1 MPTTIK
7 LYFSTGI
14 RPEKNAVI
22 EDIAAYLSTKSSVEY
37 SINRFIEHD
46 TSLSIKIDTTL
57 FSPASPY
64 GTSVELT
71 NPFNTAQHPDY
82 CAIKNERDTDFVY
95 YYVLNKKWTATRTL
109 TLELAIDSLTSF
121 VDCYEFTAK
130 TLVEREH
137 KDRFINYPV
146 TIGSAT
152 YLPRKLYL
160 DGDGISPQLYHEDL
174 DDDIENADAAGDW
187 YLIYIANNTT
197 GAVEGKDYPIN
208 AYLVSGEDIGNES
221 VYTNSLKLSNLNQTN
236 TYWFGGS
243 VNGSYAATDYIVL
256 PNGKKEYLDG
266 IYLLSKYDDNK
277 FYLAKII
284 KPPFGGTG
292 EKRLAIYSQDIE
304 FSSIKTTKITLTS
317 SKNQIESG
325 TISQIAAKI
334 DNFLTGTITPTK
346 TAIENVIS
354 GVDSI
359 DRTDTR
365 LLSIIKLPYAPINII
380 IPDDGEFILPAEISG
395 ISQITWQNQ
404 QTNYYLKI
412 NSNYLSAFENE
423 IKMANYAIL
432 MYEQKSKINDTRND
446 ETESALY
453 RSDFYQIRFIYD
465 SFIYPLPFE
474 MLADEFLK
482 TLKPSDKILS
492 LKMVTTS
499 TMNSRFL
506 FDFENSGKAFKFK
519 KSEQDYPH
527 IMVVARNNNI
537 AIYNSEY
544 INYMRNGYNYDVKA
558 KNAALLNA
566 GLNIG
571 AGVLSTGIGLIT
583 GDVAGNIR
591 AGAQAA
597 QFNKEAAQAAALSES
612 LLTAGEA
619 ARGAAQTPYINAAIR
634 QANTAATAYKQAQAA
649 AKQYNPTANVL
660 ALGQAINGVTGIIKG
675 VQQIQQTERE
685 FAQKQHAIRQASVSV
700 SGSDD
705 IDLLSYYSH
714 NRLKSEVWQC
724 SDRMKK
730 ALADLYY
737 YQGYATQEQKVPTHN
752 NRKWF
757 DFLRCQ
763 ADIKN
768 IKNLDQRFIDNIKDR
783 LAIGATFYHN
793 VNGVWDIEQ
802 TKGNPETW
810 I

>member
-95 YYVLNKKWTATRTL
+95 YYVLNKNWTATRTL
-109 TLELAIDSLTSF
+109 TLDLAIDALTSF
-121 VDCYEFTAK
+121 ADCYEFTAK

-146 TIGSAT
+146 TIGSDT

-160 DGDGISPQLYHEDL
+160 DGDGITPQLYHEDN
-174 DDDIENADAAGDW
+174 DDDVENVDAAGDW
-187 YLIYIANNTT
+187 YLMYMANNET

-208 AYLVSGEDIGNES
+208 AYIVSGDEIASDGI
-221 VYTNSLKLSNLNQTN
+221 YTYSLKKSNLATIA
-236 TYWFGGS
+236 TYWFGSGIGGS
-243 VNGSYAATDYIVL
+243 FAATDWIRL
-256 PNGKKEYLDG
+256 PSGEKKYLDG
-266 IYLLSKYDDNK
+266 IFLLNVYND
-277 FYLAKII
+277 KIVLTEATRGVV
-284 KPPFGGTG
+284 KK
-292 EKRLAIYSQDIE
+292 EKTIATYSGDLE
-304 FSSIKTTKITLTS
+304 FSTNSILKITKS
-317 SKNQIESG
+317 SEKENILLLGYNQIDSGVTLNQTG
-325 TISQIAAKI
+325 TISPQK
-334 DNFLTGTITPTK
+334 TP
-346 TAIENVIS
+346 AQSNLNNIET
-354 GVDSI
+354 I

-365 LLSIIKLPYAPINII
+365 LLSLIKLPYAPINII
-380 IPDDGEFILPAEISG
+380 IPEEGDIQLPPEVEINS
-395 ISQITWQNQ
+395 ITWQNQ

-412 NSNYLSAFENE
+412 NSNYLSAFEND
-423 IKMANYAIL
+423 IKIANYAVL
-432 MYEQKSKINDTRND
+432 MYQQKRKINDTRND

-453 RSDFYQIRFIYD
+453 RSDFYQLRFVYD
-465 SFIYPLPFE
+465 SFVYNLPFE
-474 MLADEFLK
+474 MLSDDFLK
-482 TLKPSDKILS
+482 VLKPAEKTLLIKI
-492 LKMVTTS
+492 VTTS

-506 FDFENSGKAFKFK
+506 FDFENSGKGFKFK

-571 AGVLSTGIGLIT
+571 TGVLSTGIGLIT

-619 ARGAAQTPYINAAIR
+619 ARGAAQTPYINAAIG
-634 QANTAATAYKQAQAA
+634 QANTAASAYKQAQAA

-724 SDRMKK
+724 SDRMRK

-768 IKNLDQRFIDNIKDR
+768 IKNLDQRFIDNIKHR

>member
-37 SINRFIEHD
+37 SINRFIEHN
-46 TSLSIKIDTTL
+46 TSVQIKIDTTA

-64 GTSVELT
+64 GTSSELL
-71 NPFNTAQHPDY
+71 NPFRQAQHPDY

-95 YYVLNKKWTATRTL
+95 YYVLNKNWTATRTL

-121 VDCYEFTAK
+121 ADCYEFTAK
-130 TLVEREH
+130 TMVEREH

-160 DGDGISPQLYHEDL
+160 DGDGITPQLYHADL
-174 DDDIENADAAGDW
+174 DDDIENDDAAGDW
-187 YLIYIANNTT
+187 YLMYIANNTT

-208 AYLVSGEDIGNES
+208 AYIVSGDDIAS
-221 VYTNSLKLSNLNQTN
+221 DSIFTNVLKKDDLTDAAV
-236 TYWFGGS
+236 YWFGSDISGS
-243 VNGSYAATDYIVL
+243 FASSDWVKL
-256 PNGKKEYLDG
+256 PNGTKKYLNG
-266 IYLLSKYDDNK
+266 IFCLTGSGSNFVLTQIQKTG
-277 FYLAKII
+277 II
-284 KPPFGGTG
+284 K
-292 EKRLAIYSQDIE
+292 EKTLATYKQNIE
-304 FSSIKTTKITLTS
+304 FSSQKILKLTPSSAKDLIINLPYADINAAVSRYQTSTISPQKTTVQGNL
-317 SKNQIESG
+317 NNIE
-325 TISQIAAKI
+325 T
-334 DNFLTGTITPTK
+334 
-346 TAIENVIS
+346 
-354 GVDSI
+354 I

-365 LLSIIKLPYAPINII
+365 LLSIIKLPYAPINIV
-380 IPDDGEFILPAEISG
+380 IPEEGDIQLPPEVEIAA
-395 ISQITWQNQ
+395 ITWQNQ

-423 IKMANYAIL
+423 IKIANYAIL

-453 RSDFYQIRFIYD
+453 RSDFYQFRFVYD
-465 SFIYPLPFE
+465 SFVYTLPYE
-474 MLADEFLK
+474 MLSDDFLK
-482 TLKPSDKILS
+482 TLNPTEKDIS

-506 FDFENSGKAFKFK
+506 FDFENGGNGFKFK

-583 GDVAGNIR
+583 GDVGGNIR
-591 AGAQAA
+591 AGTQAA
-597 QFNKEAAQAAALSES
+597 QFTKAAAQAAALSEN

-619 ARGAAQTPYINAAIR
+619 ARGAAQTPYINAAIG
-634 QANTAATAYKQAQAA
+634 QANTAANAYKQAQAA
-649 AKQYNPTANVL
+649 SKQYNPTANVL

-685 FAQKQHAIRQASVSV
+685 FAQKQQAIRQASVSV

-705 IDLLSYYSH
+705 IDLLTYYSH

-730 ALADLYY
+730 ALADLYF
-737 YQGYATQEQKVPTHN
+737 YQGYATQEQKIPTHN

-768 IKNLDQRFIDNIKDR
+768 IKNLDQIFIDNIKDR

-802 TKGNPETW
+802 ENGNPEIW

>member
-1 MPTTIK
+1 MPTIIK

-22 EDIAAYLSTKSSVEY
+22 EDIAAYLATKSSVTY
-37 SINRFIEHD
+37 SVNRFIEHD
-46 TSLSIKIDTTL
+46 TSVSIKIDTHAL
-57 FSPASPY
+57 SPASQY
-64 GTSVELT
+64 DTAGEKL
-71 NPFNTAQHPDY
+71 NPFDYPKFDY
-82 CAIKNERDTDFVY
+82 CAIKNERDDDFVY
-95 YYVLNKKWTATRTL
+95 YYVLNKKWTATKTL
-109 TLELAIDSLTSF
+109 MLDLAIDSLTSF
-121 VDCYEFTAK
+121 TGCYEFTAK
-130 TLVEREH
+130 TLIEREH

-146 TIGSAT
+146 TIGSES

-160 DGDGISPQLYHEDL
+160 DGDGIAPQLYHDSAN
-174 DDDIENADAAGDW
+174 DDEIENPNAAGDW
-187 YLIYIANNTT
+187 YLFYIANNTT
-197 GAVEGKDYPIN
+197 GATEGKDYPVN
-208 AYLVSGEDIGNES
+208 AYLVNGDGFI
-221 VYTNSLKLSNLNQTN
+221 VKRTNYNLNVANLDTGKI
-236 TYWFGGS
+236 YWFGGDLS
-243 VNGSYAATDYIVL
+243 NSYPQGSTVLVGEKGYTVSELNYILHEEVAL
-256 PNGKKEYLDG
+256 R
-266 IYLLSKYDDNK
+266 
-277 FYLAKII
+277 
-284 KPPFGGTG
+284 GGTLERWVL
-292 EKRLAIYSQDIE
+292 EKQKANGQTQLIAVLKESDVVTFVQDKTVYITNYSG
-304 FSSIKTTKITLTS
+304 
-317 SKNQIESG
+317 QIWGATPSE
-325 TISQIAAKI
+325 TAAKVI
-334 DNFLTGTITPTK
+334 NQQTGTATFT
-346 TAIENVIS
+346 TEQVNRELNSIETV
-354 GVDSI
+354 

-365 LLSIIKLPYAPINII
+365 LISAIKLPYC
-380 IPDDGEFILPAEISG
+380 PAEINLTEGEESFPAYV
-395 ISQITWQNQ
+395 IENEFTWQNG
-404 QTNYYLKI
+404 NIFWYLKI
-412 NSNYLSAFENE
+412 ASNYLTAFESE
-423 IKMANYAIL
+423 FKIGNYGL
-432 MYEQKSKINDTRND
+432 LLYQKKSEINDTRND
-446 ETESALY
+446 ATESALY
-453 RSDFYQIRFIYD
+453 RSDFYQVRFIYD
-465 SFIYPLPFE
+465 SFTYTLPFE
-474 MLADEFLK
+474 MLADDFLK
-482 TLKPSDKILS
+482 TPQPSEREIKI
-492 LKMVTTS
+492 KMVTTS

-506 FDFENSGKAFKFK
+506 FDFCNENKAFKFK
-519 KSEQDYPH
+519 VSEQDYPH
-527 IMVVARNNNI
+527 IMIISRNNNI

-571 AGVLSTGIGLIT
+571 TGVLSTGIGLIT
-583 GDVAGNIR
+583 GGVGGNIR

-597 QFNKEAAQAAALSES
+597 QFTKEAAQAAALSES

-619 ARGAAQTPYINAAIR
+619 ARGAAQTPYINAAIG
-634 QANTAATAYKQAQAA
+634 QANTAANAYKQAQAA

-705 IDLLSYYSH
+705 IDLLTYYSH

-737 YQGYATQEQKVPTHN
+737 YQGYATQEQKIPTHN

-793 VNGVWDIEQ
+793 VNGAWDIEQ

>member
-1 MPTTIK
+1 MPTIIK

-22 EDIAAYLSTKSSVEY
+22 EDISAYLSTKSSVEY
-37 SINRFIEHD
+37 SINRFIEHN
-46 TSLSIKIDTTL
+46 TSVQIKIDTTA

-64 GTSVELT
+64 GTASELL
-71 NPFNTAQHPDY
+71 NPFRQAQHPDY

-95 YYVLNKKWTATRTL
+95 YYVLNKNWTATRTL

-121 VDCYEFTAK
+121 ADCYEFTAK

-146 TIGSAT
+146 TIGTDT

-160 DGDGISPQLYHEDL
+160 DGDGITPQLYHADL
-174 DDDIENADAAGDW
+174 DDEIENADAAGDW
-187 YLIYIANNTT
+187 YLMYIANNTT

-208 AYLVSGEDIGNES
+208 AYIVSGDDIAS
-221 VYTNSLKLSNLNQTN
+221 
-236 TYWFGGS
+236 
-243 VNGSYAATDYIVL
+243 
-256 PNGKKEYLDG
+256 DG
-266 IYLLSKYDDNK
+266 IYTYLLKKTDLTTIATYWLGSEISNS
-277 FYLAKII
+277 FLATEWVKL
-284 KPPFGGTG
+284 PSG
-292 EKRLAIYSQDIE
+292 EKKYLNGIFLLNVYEDKIVLTEATRGVAKREKTIATYKGDLE
-304 FSSIKTTKITLTS
+304 FSTNSILKITKS
-317 SKNQIESG
+317 SDKNNILLLGYNQIDIG
-325 TISQIAAKI
+325 VTQ
-334 DNFLTGTITPTK
+334 NQTGTITPQK
-346 TAIENVIS
+346 TTAQGTLNNIET
-354 GVDSI
+354 I

-380 IPDDGEFILPAEISG
+380 ISEAGEIQLPPEVTIES
-395 ISQITWQNQ
+395 ITWQNQ
-404 QTNYYLKI
+404 QTNYYFKV

-423 IKMANYAIL
+423 IKIANYAVL

-453 RSDFYQIRFIYD
+453 RSDFYQFRFVYD
-465 SFIYPLPFE
+465 SFVYTLPFE
-474 MLADEFLK
+474 MLADDFLK

-506 FDFENSGKAFKFK
+506 FDFENSGNGFKFK

-583 GDVAGNIR
+583 GDVGSNIR
-591 AGAQAA
+591 AGAQTA
-597 QFNKEAAQAAALSES
+597 QFTKEAAQAAALSES

-619 ARGAAQTPYINAAIR
+619 ARGAAQTPYINAAIG
-634 QANTAATAYKQAQAA
+634 QANTAANAYKQAQAA

-705 IDLLSYYSH
+705 IDLLTYYSH

-724 SDRMKK
+724 SDRMRKV
-730 ALADLYY
+730 LADLYY
-737 YQGYATQEQKVPTHN
+737 YQGYATQEQKIPTHN

-768 IKNLDQRFIDNIKDR
+768 VKNLDQIFIDNIKDR
-783 LAIGATFYHN
+783 LAIGATYYHN

-802 TKGNPETW
+802 EKGNPETW

>member
-1 MPTTIK
+1 MATTIK
-7 LYFSTGI
+7 LYFSTGL

-46 TSLSIKIDTTL
+46 TSVSIKIDTHVL
-57 FSPASPY
+57 SPASQY
-64 GTSVELT
+64 DTAGEKL
-71 NPFNTAQHPDY
+71 NPFDYSKFDY
-82 CAIKNERDTDFVY
+82 CAIKNDRDTDFVY
-95 YYVLNKKWTATRTL
+95 YYILNKKWTATKTL
-109 TLELAIDSLTSF
+109 MLDLAIDALTSF
-121 VDCYEFTAK
+121 ADCYEFTAK

-146 TIGSAT
+146 TIGSAI

-160 DGDGISPQLYHEDL
+160 DGDGITPQLYHDNL
-174 DDDIENADAAGDW
+174 DDDIENDDAPGDW
-187 YLIYIANNTT
+187 YLVYMANNTT
-197 GAVEGKDYPIN
+197 GAVEGKDYPVD
-208 AYLVSGEDIGNES
+208 AYLISGEQVTVGID
-221 VYTNSLKLSNLNQTN
+221 VYRLKASSLAAEKA
-236 TYWFGGS
+236 YFFGS
-243 VNGSYAATDYIVL
+243 IISGSYSSNDYMIL
-256 PNGKKEYLDG
+256 PNGKK
-266 IYLLSKYDDNK
+266 ILLSGAFLITKVSDKDYWSIVQCLGENK
-277 FYLAKII
+277 TKFISYFNNYIDFSTIKNLTITNFTAVGNILTATLAALPGKV
-284 KPPFGGTG
+284 TQ
-292 EKRLAIYSQDIE
+292 YS
-304 FSSIKTTKITLTS
+304 
-317 SKNQIESG
+317 
-325 TISQIAAKI
+325 
-334 DNFLTGTITPTK
+334 TGTIAPLLDGT
-346 TAIENVIS
+346 E
-354 GVDSI
+354 GSI
-359 DRTDTR
+359 NGIDTVDRTDTR
-365 LLSIIKLPYAPINII
+365 IISILKLPYAPVNVTITN
-380 IPDDGEFILPAEISG
+380 GKLLLPAEIEKSAAVK
-395 ISQITWQNQ
+395 WQNE
-404 QTNYYLKI
+404 QTYYYLKI
-412 NSNYLSAFENE
+412 KTNYLSAFENE
-423 IKMANYAIL
+423 IKIENYAIL
-432 MYEQKSKINDTRND
+432 MYEQKSKINDIRND

-453 RSDFYQIRFIYD
+453 RSDFYQFRFVYD
-465 SFIYPLPFE
+465 SFVYTLPFE
-474 MLADEFLK
+474 MLSDDFLK
-482 TLKPSDKILS
+482 TLKPGDKILS

-506 FDFENSGKAFKFK
+506 FDFENSGKGFTFK

-571 AGVLSTGIGLIT
+571 TGVLSTGIGLIT
-583 GDVAGNIR
+583 GGVGVNIR

-597 QFNKEAAQAAALSES
+597 QFTKEAAQAAALSES

-619 ARGAAQTPYINAAIR
+619 ARGAAQTPYINAAIG
-634 QANTAATAYKQAQAA
+634 QANTAANAYKQAQAA

-705 IDLLSYYSH
+705 IDLLTYYSH

-737 YQGYATQEQKVPTHN
+737 YQGYATQEQKIPTHN

-793 VNGVWDIEQ
+793 VNGAWDIEQ

>member
-1 MPTTIK
+1 MATTIK

-22 EDIAAYLSTKSSVEY
+22 EDIATYLSTKSSVEY

-46 TSLSIKIDTTL
+46 TSVSIKIDTHVL
-57 FSPASPY
+57 SPASQY
-64 GTSVELT
+64 DTAGEKL
-71 NPFNTAQHPDY
+71 NPFDYSKLDY
-82 CAIKNERDTDFVY
+82 CAIKNDRDTDFVY
-95 YYVLNKKWTATRTL
+95 YYILNKKWTATKTL
-109 TLELAIDSLTSF
+109 MLDLAIDSLTSF
-121 VDCYEFTAK
+121 ADCYEFTAK

-146 TIGSAT
+146 TIGAET

-160 DGDGISPQLYHEDL
+160 DGDGITPQLYHTDN

-187 YLIYIANNTT
+187 YLMYMANNET

-208 AYLVSGEDIGNES
+208 AYIVSGDEIASDEI
-221 VYTNSLKLSNLNQTN
+221 YTYSLKKSNLTTIA
-236 TYWFGGS
+236 TYWFGSGISGS
-243 VNGSYAATDYIVL
+243 FTANDWIKLPSGQKKYLNGIFLLNVYEDRIVL
-256 PNGKKEYLDG
+256 TEATRG
-266 IYLLSKYDDNK
+266 ITS
-277 FYLAKII
+277 
-284 KPPFGGTG
+284 
-292 EKRLAIYSQDIE
+292 EKTIATYKGDLE
-304 FSSIKTTKITLTS
+304 FSTNSILKITKS
-317 SKNQIESG
+317 SDKNKILLLGYNQIDIGVTQFQTG
-325 TISQIAAKI
+325 TISPQ
-334 DNFLTGTITPTK
+334 K
-346 TAIENVIS
+346 TTAQSTLNNIET
-354 GVDSI
+354 I

-380 IPDDGEFILPAEISG
+380 IPEEGDIQLPPEVTIES
-395 ISQITWQNQ
+395 ITWQNQ

-423 IKMANYAIL
+423 IKIANYTIL

-453 RSDFYQIRFIYD
+453 RSDFYQFRFVYD
-465 SFIYPLPFE
+465 SFVYTLPFE
-474 MLADEFLK
+474 MLSDDFLK
-482 TLKPSDKILS
+482 TVNPSEKNIL
-492 LKMVTTS
+492 LKMATTS

-527 IMVVARNNNI
+527 IMVIARNNNI

-571 AGVLSTGIGLIT
+571 TGVLSTGIGLIT
-583 GDVAGNIR
+583 GGVGGNIR

-597 QFNKEAAQAAALSES
+597 QFTKEAAQAAALSES

-619 ARGAAQTPYINAAIR
+619 ARGAAQTPYINAAIS
-634 QANTAATAYKQAQAA
+634 QANTAANAYKQAQAA

-705 IDLLSYYSH
+705 IDLLTYYSH

-724 SDRMKK
+724 SERMKK

-793 VNGVWDIEQ
+793 VNGAWDIEQ

>member
-1 MPTTIK
+1 MATTIK

-46 TSLSIKIDTTL
+46 TSVSIKIDTHVL
-57 FSPASPY
+57 SPASQY
-64 GTSVELT
+64 DTAGEKL
-71 NPFNTAQHPDY
+71 NPFDYSKFDY
-82 CAIKNERDTDFVY
+82 CAIKNDRDTDFVY
-95 YYVLNKKWTATRTL
+95 YYILNKKWTATKTL
-109 TLELAIDSLTSF
+109 MLDLAIDSLTSF
-121 VDCYEFTAK
+121 VGCYEFTAK
-130 TLVEREH
+130 TLIEREH

-146 TIGSAT
+146 TIGSET

-160 DGDGISPQLYHEDL
+160 DGDGITPQLYHEDL
-174 DDDIENADAAGDW
+174 DEDIENADAAGDW
-187 YLIYIANNTT
+187 YLMYMANNKT
-197 GAVEGKDYPIN
+197 GAVEGKDYPID
-208 AYLVSGEDIGNES
+208 AYLVSGSNIS
-221 VYTNSLKLSNLNQTN
+221 VGSYTYRLTVSSLDASKV
-236 TYWFGGS
+236 YYFGGS
-243 VNGSYAATDYIVL
+243 VIGSFAADDYAVL
-256 PNGKKEYLDG
+256 PDGSKLMLDG
-266 IYLLSKYDDNK
+266 IYFLKKPQSGNWQLSKALGNGNSKYITSFADHLD
-277 FYLAKII
+277 
-284 KPPFGGTG
+284 
-292 EKRLAIYSQDIE
+292 
-304 FSSIKTTKITLTS
+304 FSSIQNLIIAPVDCLLSTLAQMPTIINNTK
-317 SKNQIESG
+317 
-325 TISQIAAKI
+325 
-334 DNFLTGTITPTK
+334 TGTKAPVK
-346 TAIENVIS
+346 VASSGSVDGIET
-354 GVDSI
+354 I

-365 LLSIIKLPYAPINII
+365 ILSILKLPYAPVDIVINEETE
-380 IPDDGEFILPAEISG
+380 EFQLPAEIEKVSA
-395 ISQITWQNQ
+395 ITWQNEKS
-404 QTNYYLKI
+404 NSYLKI
-412 NSNYLSAFENE
+412 KSNYLSAFENE
-423 IKMANYAIL
+423 IKIANYTIL
-432 MYEQKSKINDTRND
+432 MYQQKNKINDTRND

-453 RSDFYQIRFIYD
+453 RSDFYQFRFVYD
-465 SFIYPLPFE
+465 SFVYTLPFE
-474 MLADEFLK
+474 MLSDDFLK
-482 TLKPSDKILS
+482 VLKPADKS
-492 LKMVTTS
+492 LLIKMVTTS

-506 FDFENSGKAFKFK
+506 FDFENSGKGFKFK
-519 KSEQDYPH
+519 KSEQDYPY

-571 AGVLSTGIGLIT
+571 TGVLSTGIGLIT
-583 GDVAGNIR
+583 GGIGGNIR
-591 AGAQAA
+591 AGAQVA
-597 QFNKEAAQAAALSES
+597 QFTKEAAQAVALSES

-619 ARGAAQTPYINAAIR
+619 ARGAAQTPYINAAIG
-634 QANTAATAYKQAQAA
+634 QANTAANAYKQAQAA

-705 IDLLSYYSH
+705 IDLLTYYSH

-724 SDRMKK
+724 SERMKK

-737 YQGYATQEQKVPTHN
+737 YQGYATQEQKIPTHN

>member
-1 MPTTIK
+1 MATTIK

-14 RPEKNAVI
+14 RPEKNAAI

-37 SINRFIEHD
+37 SVNRFIEHD
-46 TSLSIKIDTTL
+46 TSVSIKIDTIQLPPVSHVTAGE
-57 FSPASPY
+57 ASA
-64 GTSVELT
+64 
-71 NPFNTAQHPDY
+71 PFKDVSSHLDY
-82 CAIKNERDTDFVY
+82 CAIKNAADSQYVY
-95 YYVLNKKWTATRTL
+95 YYILNKKWIATYTL
-109 TLELAIDSLTSF
+109 SLELAIDALTSF
-121 VDCYEFTAK
+121 ADCYEFTAK
-130 TLVEREH
+130 TFVEREH

-146 TIGSAT
+146 TINSTT

-160 DGDGISPQLYHEDL
+160 DGDGITPQLYHEDL

-187 YLIYIANNTT
+187 YLMYMANNTT

-221 VYTNSLKLSNLNQTN
+221 VYTNSLKLANLNKSN

-243 VNGSYAATDYIVL
+243 VNGSYSATDYIVL
-256 PNGKKEYLDG
+256 PNGNKEYLDG
-266 IYLLSKYDDNK
+266 IYLLSKYDENK
-277 FYLAKII
+277 FYLAKMI

-304 FSSIKTTKITLTS
+304 FSAIKTIKITLTS
-317 SKNQIESG
+317 SKNEIESG

-334 DNFLTGTITPTK
+334 DNLTTETTTPTK

-354 GVDSI
+354 GIDSV

-395 ISQITWQNQ
+395 IAQITWQNQ

-412 NSNYLSAFENE
+412 KSNYLSAFENE
-423 IKMANYAIL
+423 IKIANYAIL

-446 ETESALY
+446 ENESALY
-453 RSDFYQIRFIYD
+453 RSDFYQFRFVYD
-465 SFIYPLPFE
+465 SFVYTLPFE
-474 MLADEFLK
+474 MLADDFLK
-482 TLKPSDKILS
+482 TLKPRDKILS

-558 KNAALLNA
+558 KNAELLNA

-571 AGVLSTGIGLIT
+571 TGVLSTGIGLIT
-583 GDVAGNIR
+583 GGVGVNIR

-597 QFNKEAAQAAALSES
+597 QFTKEAAQAAALSES
-612 LLTAGEA
+612 LLTAGET
-619 ARGAAQTPYINAAIR
+619 ARGAAQTPYINAAIG
-634 QANTAATAYKQAQAA
+634 QANTAANAYKQAQAA

-724 SDRMKK
+724 SERMKK
-730 ALADLYY
+730 ALADLYF
-737 YQGYATQEQKVPTHN
+737 YQGYATQEQKIPTHH

-757 DFLRCQ
+757 DFLKCQ

-768 IKNLDQRFIDNIKDR
+768 IKNLDQKFIDNIKDR
-783 LAIGATFYHN
+783 LAIGATYYHN

-802 TKGNPETW
+802 EKGNPETW

>member
-1 MPTTIK
+1 MATTIK

-46 TSLSIKIDTTL
+46 TSVSIKIDTYVL
-57 FSPASPY
+57 SPASQY
-64 GTSVELT
+64 NTAGENL
-71 NPFNTAQHPDY
+71 NPFDYSKFDY
-82 CAIKNERDTDFVY
+82 CAIKNDRDTDFVY
-95 YYVLNKKWTATRTL
+95 YYILNKKWTATKTL
-109 TLELAIDSLTSF
+109 MLDLAIDSLTSF
-121 VDCYEFTAK
+121 ANCYEFTAK

-146 TIGSAT
+146 TIGLET

-160 DGDGISPQLYHEDL
+160 DGDGITPQLYHEDL
-174 DDDIENADAAGDW
+174 DEDIENADAAGDW
-187 YLIYIANNTT
+187 YLMYMANNET
-197 GAVEGKDYPIN
+197 GAVEGKDYPID
-208 AYLVSGEDIGNES
+208 AYLVSGSNIS
-221 VYTNSLKLSNLNQTN
+221 VGSYTYRLIVSSLDASKV
-236 TYWFGGS
+236 YYFGGS
-243 VNGSYAATDYIVL
+243 VIGSFAADDYAIL
-256 PNGKKEYLDG
+256 PDGSKLMLDG
-266 IYLLSKYDDNK
+266 IYFLKKPQSGNWQLSKALGNGNSKYITSFADHLD
-277 FYLAKII
+277 
-284 KPPFGGTG
+284 
-292 EKRLAIYSQDIE
+292 
-304 FSSIKTTKITLTS
+304 FSSIQNLIIAPVDCLLSTLAQMPTTINNTK
-317 SKNQIESG
+317 
-325 TISQIAAKI
+325 
-334 DNFLTGTITPTK
+334 TGTKAPVK
-346 TAIENVIS
+346 VASSGSVDGIETV
-354 GVDSI
+354 

-365 LLSIIKLPYAPINII
+365 ILSILKLPYAPVDIVINEETE
-380 IPDDGEFILPAEISG
+380 EFKLPAEIEKVSA
-395 ISQITWQNQ
+395 ITWQNKKS
-404 QTNYYLKI
+404 NSYLKI
-412 NSNYLSAFENE
+412 KSNYLSAFENE
-423 IKMANYAIL
+423 IKIANYTIL
-432 MYEQKSKINDTRND
+432 MYEQKNKINDTRND

-453 RSDFYQIRFIYD
+453 RSDFYQFRFVYD
-465 SFIYPLPFE
+465 SFVYTLPFE
-474 MLADEFLK
+474 MLSDDFLK
-482 TLKPSDKILS
+482 TVNPSEKNIL

-571 AGVLSTGIGLIT
+571 TGVLSTGIGLIT
-583 GDVAGNIR
+583 GGVGGNIR

-597 QFNKEAAQAAALSES
+597 QFTKEAAQAAALSES

-619 ARGAAQTPYINAAIR
+619 ARGAAQTPYINAAIG
-634 QANTAATAYKQAQAA
+634 QANTAANAYKQAQAA

-705 IDLLSYYSH
+705 IDLLTYYSH

-724 SDRMKK
+724 SERMKK

-783 LAIGATFYHN
+783 FAIGATFYHN

>member
-37 SINRFIEHD
+37 SINRFIEHN
-46 TSLSIKIDTTL
+46 TSVQIKIDTTA

-64 GTSVELT
+64 GTSSELL
-71 NPFNTAQHPDY
+71 NPFRQAQHPDY

-95 YYVLNKKWTATRTL
+95 YYILNKNWTSTRTL

-121 VDCYEFTAK
+121 ADCYEFTAK
-130 TLVEREH
+130 TMVEREH
-137 KDRFINYPV
+137 KDRFINFPV
-146 TIGSAT
+146 TIGAAT

-160 DGDGISPQLYHEDL
+160 DGDGITPQLYHETL
-174 DDDIENADAAGDW
+174 DDDIENANASGDW
-187 YLIYIANNTT
+187 YLMYVANNET

-208 AYLVSGEDIGNES
+208 AYIVSETDIASDEI
-221 VYTNSLKLSNLNQTN
+221 YTNILKKDDLTDAAV
-236 TYWFGGS
+236 YWFGSDISGS
-243 VNGSYAATDYIVL
+243 FAAADWIKL
-256 PNGKKEYLDG
+256 PNGEKKYLNG
-266 IYLLSKYDDNK
+266 IFCLTGSGSNFVLTQIQKTG
-277 FYLAKII
+277 II
-284 KPPFGGTG
+284 K
-292 EKRLAIYSQDIE
+292 EKTLATYKQNIE
-304 FSSIKTTKITLTS
+304 FSTTKILKLTDANA
-317 SKNQIESG
+317 KDIIINLPYNDIN
-325 TISQIAAKI
+325 AAVTRYQT
-334 DNFLTGTITPTK
+334 NTITPTK
-346 TAIENVIS
+346 TKLQGNLNNIET
-354 GVDSI
+354 I

-365 LLSIIKLPYAPINII
+365 LLSLIKLPYAPINII
-380 IPDDGEFILPAEISG
+380 ITEGGDIQLPPEVEIAA
-395 ISQITWQNQ
+395 ITWQNQ

-423 IKMANYAIL
+423 IEIANYAII

-453 RSDFYQIRFIYD
+453 RSDFYQFRFVYD
-465 SFIYPLPFE
+465 SFVYTLPYE
-474 MLADEFLK
+474 MLSDDFLK
-482 TLKPSDKILS
+482 VLKPAEKS
-492 LKMVTTS
+492 LFIKMITTS

-506 FDFENSGKAFKFK
+506 FDFGNGENGFKFK

-527 IMVVARNNNI
+527 IMVIARNNNI

-583 GDVAGNIR
+583 GDVGGNIR
-591 AGAQAA
+591 AGAAAA
-597 QFNKEAAQAAALSES
+597 QFTKEAAQAAALSES
-612 LLTAGEA
+612 LLSAGEA
-619 ARGAAQTPYINAAIR
+619 VRGAAQTPYINAAIG
-634 QANTAATAYKQAQAA
+634 QANTAANAYKQAQAA

-685 FAQKQHAIRQASVSV
+685 FAQKQQAIRQASVSV

-705 IDLLSYYSH
+705 VDLLTYYSH

-730 ALADLYY
+730 ALADLYF

-768 IKNLDQRFIDNIKDR
+768 IKNLDQIFIDNIKDR
-783 LAIGATFYHN
+783 LAIGVTYYHK
-793 VNGVWDIEQ
+793 VNGVWDINQE
-802 TKGNPETW
+802 KGNPETW